1 MIWDAVLQFDKNI
14 VEKNQMFY
22 AEIQLLDLLFSVI
35 ALHLFGFVRELKM
48 KKKKIGQTHKTE
60 VEVNTMMT
68 IKWHT
73 ERNETFFVFE
83 MSMLMFKKSWKI
95 LFNLN
100 SINLRIF
107 IELIE
112 HLKINH
118 RNEWFKY
125 DLFFSIFNESKK
137 KRNCP
142 CHNEDFPTIFFSI
155 VKMSTILP
163 RRNVYPSLIHSLSN
177 MIYSL

>member
-1 MIWDAVLQFDKNI
+1 
-14 VEKNQMFY
+14 
-22 AEIQLLDLLFSVI
+22 
-35 ALHLFGFVRELKM
+35 
-48 KKKKIGQTHKTE
+48 
-60 VEVNTMMT
+60 MMT

-83 MSMLMFKKSWKI
+83 MSMIMLKKSWKI

-125 DLFFSIFNESKK
+125 DLFFWLINESQKK
-137 KRNCP
+137 EIVLAITKIFRR
-142 CHNEDFPTIFFSI
+142 FFSQSSKWARFFREEI
-155 VKMSTILP
+155 SILRSYTAYQRWSICYKNVDIRTTP
-163 RRNVYPSLIHSLSN
+163 RLFFSGVDCVVNGVGKEIWSEIDIFPQFHSQVF
-177 MIYSL
+177 